1 LRRGAARPII
11 SSDTLDVISTS
22 TPLPELSPEDEAYIR
37 GEFFPLE
44 DLCLG
49 RQGHAS
55 DYRNRIRS
63 GELPLPTYVIDS
75 VEYYPSDYFL
85 FPDSIEPG
93 SNIKEAFFARY
104 QRIAAAYNESPSTNR
119 VKQEYEGYLSGEYG
133 VCLKT
138 VTPETIF
145 LKGFVMARIDELF
158 ENPEPFDQT
167 WRSKLRGLVYRLDGL
182 ERQFAP
188 CDTARFGSLPSR
200 VRYIDRARKEYP
212 EAFI

>member
-1 LRRGAARPII
+1 MIEA
-11 SSDTLDVISTS
+11 ISTFS
-22 TPLPELSPEDEAYIR
+22 PLPELTLEDEAYIR
-37 GEFFPLE
+37 REFFSLE

-49 RQGHAS
+49 RQSHAS
-55 DYRNRIRS
+55 EYRNKIRS
-63 GELPLPTYVIDS
+63 RELPLPTYVIDS

-85 FPDSIEPG
+85 FPDSVEPG
-93 SNIKEAFFARY
+93 SDIKEAFFARY
-104 QRIAAAYNESPSTNR
+104 RRIAAAYNESASTNI
-119 VKQEYEGYLSGEYG
+119 VNQEYQGYLSGEYG

-158 ENPEPFDQT
+158 ENPKPVDET
-167 WRSKLRGLVYRLDGL
+167 WRSKLHGLVNRLDAL

-188 CDTARFGSLPSR
+188 CDTGRFGSLPSR

-212 EAFI
+212 EAFA

>member
-1 LRRGAARPII
+1 MI
-11 SSDTLDVISTS
+11 DTISTF
-22 TPLPELSPEDEAYIR
+22 TPLPELTPKDEAYIR

-49 RQGHAS
+49 RQSHPS
-55 DYRNRIRS
+55 DYRKKIRS
-63 GELPLPTYVIDS
+63 RELPLPAYVIDS
-75 VEYYPSDYFL
+75 VEYYPPDYFL

-93 SNIKEAFFARY
+93 SDIKEAFSARY
-104 QRIAAAYNESPSTNR
+104 RRIAAAYNESPSTSIVN
-119 VKQEYEGYLSGEYG
+119 QEYEGYLSGEYG

-158 ENPEPFDQT
+158 ANPKPFDEM
-167 WRSKLRGLVYRLDGL
+167 WRSKLRGLVNRLDGL

-188 CDTARFGSLPSR
+188 CDTGQFGSLPSR

-212 EAFI
+212 DAFA

>member
-1 LRRGAARPII
+1 MIDA
-11 SSDTLDVISTS
+11 ISTF
-22 TPLPELSPEDEAYIR
+22 TPLPELTPKDEAYIR

-49 RQGHAS
+49 RQSHPS
-55 DYRNRIRS
+55 DYRKKIRS
-63 GELPLPTYVIDS
+63 RELPLPAYVIDS
-75 VEYYPSDYFL
+75 VEYYPPDYFL

-93 SNIKEAFFARY
+93 SDIKEAFSARY
-104 QRIAAAYNESPSTNR
+104 RRIAAAYNESPSTNI
-119 VKQEYEGYLSGEYG
+119 VNQEYEGYLSGEYG

-158 ENPEPFDQT
+158 ENPKPFDET
-167 WRSKLRGLVYRLDGL
+167 WRSKLRGLVNRLDGL

-188 CDTARFGSLPSR
+188 CDTGRFGSLPSR

-212 EAFI
+212 DAFA